1 MPSPVV
7 HVGEFD
13 DILPES
19 RLIESVDLEA
29 EEGHDLLKMLVV
41 PRPVAWVTTLR
52 PNGVVNLAPFASYT
66 MLGFG
71 PMLVGLAIA
80 RVKGTGYKKDTLK
93 NIEHGR
99 EFVIHTVTEDMLDKV
114 VSTARMAPAEESK
127 VLSAGLTLVDSH
139 TIGVPRIAE
148 CAAAMECRC
157 QDIQQIGSSHE
168 FVVARVEAVHLDPE
182 MFPGGEPDYTRFR
195 PLGRMHGEYFAKMG
209 DIVHRPR
216 RT

>member
-1 MPSPVV
+1 
-7 HVGEFD
+7 VGEFD

-52 PNGVVNLAPFASYT
+52 PNGVVNLAPFATYT

-127 VLSAGLTLVDSH
+127 SAERRSDAGGFAHDRGSEDCRVRGGD
-139 TIGVPRIAE
+139 GVPLPGHTAKS
-148 CAAAMECRC
+148 AAAM
-157 QDIQQIGSSHE
+157 SSW
-168 FVVARVEAVHLDPE
+168 
-182 MFPGGEPDYTRFR
+182 
-195 PLGRMHGEYFAKMG
+195 
-209 DIVHRPR
+209 
-216 RT
+216 